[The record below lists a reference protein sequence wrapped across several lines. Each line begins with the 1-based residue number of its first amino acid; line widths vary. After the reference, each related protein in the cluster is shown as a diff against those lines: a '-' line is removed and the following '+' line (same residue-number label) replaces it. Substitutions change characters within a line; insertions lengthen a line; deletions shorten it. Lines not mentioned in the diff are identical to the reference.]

1 MKSDDL
7 ATRRKIA
14 VRICRVSAVVMCA
27 IALYMLTIV
36 LEVSIGTYQ
45 DWFMKHARA
54 AMAYKTGMSFVRFA
68 IFVLLAAFFFHF
80 GRAKAPFGIG
90 QTVRLM
96 LAGLLSIFYGVFGE
110 FGARWVNSLPQPMYA
125 IETISTD
132 FDYPGSWLLF
142 VSFGLFLVCLAMV
155 FRYGD
160 ALLEDSDN
168 IL

>member
-1 MKSDDL
+1 MKSDAL

-68 IFVLLAAFFFHF
+68 IFVLLAASSSTSV
-80 GRAKAPFGIG
+80 GR
-90 QTVRLM
+90 RHH
-96 LAGLLSIFYGVFGE
+96 
-110 FGARWVNSLPQPMYA
+110 
-125 IETISTD
+125 
-132 FDYPGSWLLF
+132 
-142 VSFGLFLVCLAMV
+142 
-155 FRYGD
+155 
-160 ALLEDSDN
+160 LELGRRSG
-168 IL
+168 

>member
-1 MKSDDL
+1 MKSNPL

-14 VRICRVSAVVMCA
+14 VWICRISAVVMCA

-36 LEVSIGTYQ
+36 IDVTSYTVTGWE
-45 DWFMKHARA
+45 MKHARA

-68 IFVLLAAFFFHF
+68 IFILLGAFFFHF

-142 VSFGLFLVCLAMV
+142 VAFGLFLVCLAMV